1 MMCPEPQM
9 ALESAYLAALENI
22 ASYEMANTAMEI
34 LDADGNSLLVFQVE
48 PFSLSESF
56 TREELANT
64 SYLNEFAPSGV
75 AQLVNGIFQESV
87 TALGVVVVL
96 TNHAVF
102 GDITGDGAED
112 AAVVLVSQTDG
123 SGNFFDLALVRKQD
137 KALTNMARIQLGD
150 RVQIKSMHLE
160 NGEIVVD
167 MLTQGP
173 EDPMCCPTQYV
184 SNRYKIEGSELV
196 LISTEVIE

>member
-1 MMCPEPQM
+1 M
-9 ALESAYLAALENI
+9 
-22 ASYEMANTAMEI
+22 I
-34 LDADGNSLLVFQVE
+34 LD
-48 PFSLSESF
+48 
-56 TREELANT
+56 REELANAT
-64 SYLNEFAPSGV
+64 YLNEFAPSGV

-96 TNHAVF
+96 TNHPPVF

-137 KALTNMARIQLGD
+137 KALTNMARIQLGN

-173 EDPMCCPTQYV
+173 EDPMPCPTQYV

-196 LISTEVIE
+196 LITTEVIE